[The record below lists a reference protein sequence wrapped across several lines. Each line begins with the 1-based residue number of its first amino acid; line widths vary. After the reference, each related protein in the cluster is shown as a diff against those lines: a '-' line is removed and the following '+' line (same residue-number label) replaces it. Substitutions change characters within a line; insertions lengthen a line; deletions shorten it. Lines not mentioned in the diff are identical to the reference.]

1 MKEEKVEQVRWGEGN
16 KTLKRRVYI
25 AVTSRVLSVGNPMQQ
40 VTTER
45 GKEN

>member
-25 AVTSRVLSVGNPMQQ
+25 AVTSGVLSVGNPMQQ

-45 GKEN
+45 DKEN